1 MVIVYTFLGLIIL
14 RVMAIGVLFLL
25 LLYVGPQCPACG
37 GETIRIQS
45 SGPGRLLPW
54 LERRWCL
61 GCGWRGFTR
70 RRAEPAFAP
79 GAPGALGARVSESMP
94 SAR

>member
-1 MVIVYTFLGLIIL
+1 MVIVYTFLGLIVL
-14 RVMAIGVLFLL
+14 RVIAIGVLFLL
-25 LLYVGPQCPACG
+25 LVSVGPACPACG

-45 SGPGRLLPW
+45 GGAGRLVPW

-70 RRAEPAFAP
+70 RRAQPAVIPASASVRSAP
-79 GAPGALGARVSESMP
+79 
-94 SAR
+94 